1 MIKNIHAGHTVL
13 EITDEEALKK
23 ENLTIENTK
32 NDFDTNIKKLED
44 LKNLIEKEKEELDK
58 IHKKVDEEFVK
69 SFELKRVKLNTEV
82 TKIKE
87 KFELYLSQINNISKT
102 YGKIIRGMKSFE
114 KEEKNM
120 IKTLSYVSKI
130 NTNKE
135 KMKSLSQEAMKNLKL
150 SFIEEESKIKYE
162 EYIFNGIP
170 FPSNIEFKEITNDSF
185 KLFWNLDDNINI
197 TDVDKKEIQFRVEIK
212 QENKKEKFKQIYEG
226 KNNNYLIE
234 NLDKNTDYNI
244 RLCSVYKDK
253 ISNWT
258 EIYKVKTKNF
268 AVNSIIL
275 CEEEKG
281 NEYLQKL
288 LEWTGKKEMELL
300 YRGTRDGSGSDIFH
314 NKCNKKGATLCLCKN
329 DKGNIFGGYTSVD
342 WISKGNYEYDYNSF
356 LFTLTNIHK
365 TVPTKFPIYQNHQY
379 AIYDYSGN
387 GPTFGGGQDL
397 YIANNFL
404 NSNSS
409 SNLGYSYQDVIGK
422 GYSIFSGEANNSNIK
437 IKELEVFK
445 FK

>member
-170 FPSNIEFKEITNDSF
+170 FPSNIEFKEITNNSF

-197 TDVDKKEIQFRVEIK
+197 TYIKK
-212 QENKKEKFKQIYEG
+212 KF
-226 KNNNYLIE
+226 
-234 NLDKNTDYNI
+234 
-244 RLCSVYKDK
+244 
-253 ISNWT
+253 
-258 EIYKVKTKNF
+258 
-268 AVNSIIL
+268 NS
-275 CEEEKG
+275 E
-281 NEYLQKL
+281 
-288 LEWTGKKEMELL
+288 
-300 YRGTRDGSGSDIFH
+300 
-314 NKCNKKGATLCLCKN
+314 
-329 DKGNIFGGYTSVD
+329 
-342 WISKGNYEYDYNSF
+342 
-356 LFTLTNIHK
+356 
-365 TVPTKFPIYQNHQY
+365 
-379 AIYDYSGN
+379 
-387 GPTFGGGQDL
+387 
-397 YIANNFL
+397 
-404 NSNSS
+404 
-409 SNLGYSYQDVIGK
+409 
-422 GYSIFSGEANNSNIK
+422 
-437 IKELEVFK
+437 
-445 FK
+445 

>member
-1 MIKNIHAGHTVL
+1 M
-13 EITDEEALKK
+13 
-23 ENLTIENTK
+23 
-32 NDFDTNIKKLED
+32 
-44 LKNLIEKEKEELDK
+44 
-58 IHKKVDEEFVK
+58 
-69 SFELKRVKLNTEV
+69 
-82 TKIKE
+82 
-87 KFELYLSQINNISKT
+87 
-102 YGKIIRGMKSFE
+102 
-114 KEEKNM
+114 
-120 IKTLSYVSKI
+120 
-130 NTNKE
+130 
-135 KMKSLSQEAMKNLKL
+135 
-150 SFIEEESKIKYE
+150 
-162 EYIFNGIP
+162 
-170 FPSNIEFKEITNDSF
+170 
-185 KLFWNLDDNINI
+185 
-197 TDVDKKEIQFRVEIK
+197 
-212 QENKKEKFKQIYEG
+212 
-226 KNNNYLIE
+226 
-234 NLDKNTDYNI
+234 DKNTDYNI

-314 NKCNKKGATLCLCKN
+314 NKCNNKGATLCLCKN
-329 DKGNIFGGYTSVD
+329 DKGNIFGGYASVAWTSRQ
-342 WISKGNYEYDYNSF
+342 NYEYDYNSF

-379 AIYDYSGN
+379 AIYDSSGN
-387 GPTFGGGQDL
+387 GPTFGGGNDL
-397 YIANNFL
+397 QINNNFL

-409 SNLGYSYQDVIGK
+409 SNLGYSYQDVLGK
-422 GYSIFSGEANNSNIK
+422 GNSIFSGDANNSNIK